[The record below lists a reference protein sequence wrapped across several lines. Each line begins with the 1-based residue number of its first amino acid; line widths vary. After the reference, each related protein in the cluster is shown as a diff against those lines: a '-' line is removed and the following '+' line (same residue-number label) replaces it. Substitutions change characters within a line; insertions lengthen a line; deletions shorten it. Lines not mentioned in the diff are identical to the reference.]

1 MWLSKRQALTLIFA
15 AALSGCGFA
24 PAYGPT
30 GTADQLLSQIT
41 VDAPAN
47 RDQQLLVQELENR
60 LGRTGAGRYQL
71 DYDLNYDEA
80 RMAVSADNT
89 TTRFNVVGT
98 VAYALRDNDHQEIL
112 TTGKV
117 SSFTGYSATSSTVA
131 TLASERDARE
141 RLAVI
146 LADKIV
152 AQLIAATS
160 GMTQ

>member
-1 MWLSKRQALTLIFA
+1 MWLSKRQALTLICA

-30 GTADQLLSQIT
+30 GTADKLLSQIT

-47 RDQQLLVQELENR
+47 RDQQLLAQELENR
-60 LGRTGAGRYQL
+60 LGRTGAGRYQFH
-71 DYDLNYDEA
+71 YDLSYDEA

-98 VAYALRDNDHQEIL
+98 VAYALRDNDRQEIL

-117 SSFTGYSATSSTVA
+117 SSFTGYSTTSSTVA

-152 AQLIAATS
+152 AQLIAATP